1 VKVNNILT
9 MMGSGVVLGLTG
21 GILIVSSAALGLN
34 ATFPAL
40 PQWASFLIVGVVTA
54 GAGGFLLS
62 RSGAETSKKIEK
74 VERKLTLQELWRTKP
89 WLMLGASVA
98 AGFVAQR
105 LLRSMFASEAKSFSD
120 VKSDDEAFTPEA
132 LYEKGVRE
140 GREERKKAHK
150 EHSSFKDFIMK
161 PFADLARHAASRA
174 VSIGTQMVVT
184 PLLMKKLQEFMDQ
197 HNMNFAHEQHD
208 ATTPGHD
215 GQSGND
221 YTQPQANGNGA
232 RRF

>member
-34 ATFPAL
+34 AAFPDL
-40 PQWASFLIVGVVTA
+40 PQWASFLIVGVLTA

-62 RSGAETSKKIEK
+62 RSGTETSKKIEK
-74 VERKLTLQELWRTKP
+74 VERKFTLQQAWLKKP

-98 AGFVAQR
+98 VGFVAQR
-105 LLRSMFASEAKSFSD
+105 LLRSIFASDTKRVEIYP
-120 VKSDDEAFTPEA
+120 EPEA
-132 LYEKGVRE
+132 LYERE
-140 GREERKKAHK
+140 VREERREKKESK
-150 EHSSFKDFIMK
+150 HSNFKDFLMK
-161 PFADLARHAASRA
+161 PFVDMARGAASRA
-174 VSIGTQMVVT
+174 ISTGAQMVVM

-197 HNMNFAHEQHD
+197 HNMNFAQQQEEYKSPNGSPRD
-208 ATTPGHD
+208 EYA
-215 GQSGND
+215 
-221 YTQPQANGNGA
+221 QPQANGP